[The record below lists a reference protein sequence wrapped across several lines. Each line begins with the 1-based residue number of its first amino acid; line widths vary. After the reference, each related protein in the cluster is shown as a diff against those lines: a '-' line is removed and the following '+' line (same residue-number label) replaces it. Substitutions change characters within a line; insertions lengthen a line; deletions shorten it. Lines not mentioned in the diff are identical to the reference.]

1 MPDIWDEVVSEYNNE
16 INNLR
21 TALSNGSA
29 EDYSHYRQMV
39 GSISGIEWAR
49 DNLTNIIKKR
59 MYMEDEE

>member
-29 EDYSHYRQMV
+29 EDYAHYRQMV

>member
-29 EDYSHYRQMV
+29 GDYAHYRQMV